1 MSATYEKHPSFLLWH
16 AAALNDKP
24 CFVCNS
30 LLSSPPGGDLNEFC
44 LPSQLLVGLPCGHMK
59 HADCCQRVFRV
70 VDNSVL
76 PLQNAIPCLVCGR
89 DFSMEEAMC
98 IPYDCLADEDD
109 CDPDNSDGN
118 NE

>member
-1 MSATYEKHPSFLLWH
+1 
-16 AAALNDKP
+16 
-24 CFVCNS
+24 
-30 LLSSPPGGDLNEFC
+30 
-44 LPSQLLVGLPCGHMK
+44 MK

-98 IPYDCLADEDD
+98 IPYDCLAVEDD
-109 CDPDNSDGN
+109 CDPDNNDGN
-118 NE
+118 DE